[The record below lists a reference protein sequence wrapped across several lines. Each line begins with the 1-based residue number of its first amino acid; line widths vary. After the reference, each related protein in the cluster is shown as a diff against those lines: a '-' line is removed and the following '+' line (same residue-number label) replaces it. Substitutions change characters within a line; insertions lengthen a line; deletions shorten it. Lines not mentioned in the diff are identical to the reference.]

1 MSGTGPQSRR
11 MLDNTRLSGSERRAV
26 SLTALNPNISVSL
39 AYFPARQ
46 PRLTTHRGT
55 EARRNLEAISGMA
68 GIGVNTTRY
77 VASWR
82 KGGGTSQTVHQR
94 RICLS
99 DDCQIGCVVMSPVK
113 VIRSAAL

>member
-1 MSGTGPQSRR
+1 
-11 MLDNTRLSGSERRAV
+11 
-26 SLTALNPNISVSL
+26 
-39 AYFPARQ
+39 
-46 PRLTTHRGT
+46 
-55 EARRNLEAISGMA
+55 MA